1 MKCYHRGATLND
13 LRVSFFFFFQKILN
27 CSRQRELYLQHTYL
41 DLTLTNELYKGI
53 IYSGVL
59 LNSY

>member
-1 MKCYHRGATLND
+1 MISES
-13 LRVSFFFFFQKILN
+13 VFFFFFQKILN

>member
-1 MKCYHRGATLND
+1 MISESVL
-13 LRVSFFFFFQKILN
+13 FFFQKILN
-27 CSRQRELYLQHTYL
+27 CSRQCELYLQHTYL

>member
-1 MKCYHRGATLND
+1 MKCYLRGATLND
-13 LRVSFFFFFQKILN
+13 LRVSTFFFQKILN
-27 CSRQRELYLQHTYL
+27 CSRQCELYLQHSYL

-59 LNSY
+59 LNTY

>member
-1 MKCYHRGATLND
+1 MKCYLREATLND
-13 LRVSFFFFFQKILN
+13 LRVSTFFQKILN
-27 CSRQRELYLQHTYL
+27 CSRQCELYLQHTYL